1 MRSVQRLPHRG
12 PPPRLPRVT
21 ADASFLAR
29 LRETDNI
36 AFAEQ
41 WQRWRGD
48 RLLPR
53 RVELD
58 LSSIRRLLG
67 SVMLFE
73 LHSEDVALVKVAGTA
88 LREHY
93 GYELTGKNYVEL
105 APPARRATRCF
116 RMWQSVVRPCG
127 SRLIRE
133 HKVPSGRVTHAEVVT
148 LPLEADRNDAPR
160 LLLTH
165 VAPFTVLYEGGGQ
178 AQLPGTF
185 DIAEDF
191 VFLDI
196 GAGVPDSIVPVA

>member
-1 MRSVQRLPHRG
+1 VA
-12 PPPRLPRVT
+12 

-41 WQRWRGD
+41 WRRWRGD

-53 RVELD
+53 RAALD
-58 LSSIRRLLG
+58 LGSIRRLLG
-67 SVMLFE
+67 SVILFE
-73 LHSEDVALVKVAGTA
+73 LLAEDIVIVKVAGTA

-116 RMWQSVVRPCG
+116 RMWQSATRPCG

-133 HKVPSGRVTHAEVVT
+133 HKVPSGRITHAEVVT
-148 LPLEADRNDAPR
+148 LPLEADRDDAPR

-165 VAPFTVLYEGGGQ
+165 VAPFTVHYEGGQ
-178 AQLPGTF
+178 AQPGTF

-196 GAGVPDSIVPVA
+196 GAGVPDSVAPVA